1 MDIKQSI
8 KANQKPASIKKPLL
22 AVISFVAICGFAL
35 STNWQANALN
45 KQSLLLANVKQ
56 GPISLTVSGYGQLR
70 SKYARVITAPD
81 TAQVEEVLLQPGSRV
96 SKDTVLIRLS
106 NPNLVQALN
115 RARLA
120 LARQKA
126 AYEALKLRQQGELLS
141 LQGNLALLQSEL
153 ESAQLKQ
160 QAEQQLAQQG
170 IVSSLDYKRSQLT
183 VAQLTKRVQLANQQ
197 LTQAHALHQQGLQ
210 VEHDLVSEYEISFQA
225 AQQAVDK
232 LAVTAGIDG
241 MLQQLNV
248 TQGQTTALGTTLAVV
263 GSEHQL
269 LADLQVPER
278 EASSV
283 QIGQDAVIN
292 TFSGTVAAKVNRI
305 NPIVNNGRVV
315 IELELTGALPS
326 NARPLLTIEGDII
339 IEQLENAL
347 YMRRASFLAA
357 NSPHHLFVLSNN
369 QSEVI
374 KTEFEF
380 GKLAGDNIVINSG
393 ANAGDTVVISDL
405 SDFKHLT
412 SVKLHNN

>member
-8 KANQKPASIKKPLL
+8 KANKKPASIKKPL
-22 AVISFVAICGFAL
+22 VAAIAFITICGFAL
-35 STNWQANALN
+35 TTPWHSQSLN
-45 KQSLLLANVKQ
+45 KHELLLSKVEQ
-56 GPISLTVSGYGQLR
+56 GPLQLTVSGYGQLR

-81 TAQVEEVLLQPGSRV
+81 TAQVEAVLFQPGSRV
-96 SKDTVLIRLS
+96 SKDTVLITLA
-106 NPNLVQALN
+106 NPALEQTLN

-126 AYEALKLRQQGELLS
+126 TYEALKLRQQSELLN
-141 LQGNLALLQSEL
+141 LQGNLTLLQSEL
-153 ESAQLKQ
+153 ESALLKQ

-170 IVSSLDYKRSQLT
+170 IVSSLDYKRSQLA
-183 VAQLTKRVQLANQQ
+183 VAQLSKRVELAKQQ
-197 LTQAHALHQQGLQ
+197 ITQAQALHLQALQ
-210 VEHDLVSEYEISFQA
+210 VEHDLVSEFEISFQA
-225 AQQAVDK
+225 AQAAVNK

-248 TQGQTTALGTTLAVV
+248 TQGQSVQLGATLAQV

-269 LADLQVPER
+269 LADLHVSER

-283 QIGQDAVIN
+283 QIDQRAIIN
-292 TFSGTVAAKVNRI
+292 TFASTVEAKVNRI
-305 NPIVNNGRVV
+305 NPIVNNGRVTV
-315 IELELTGALPS
+315 ELELIGKLPT
-326 NARPLLTIEGDII
+326 NARPLLTIEGNII
-339 IEQLENAL
+339 TEQLNNVL
-347 YMRRASFLAA
+347 YMRRASFLGA
-357 NSPHHLFVLSNN
+357 NSAQHLFVLSNN
-369 QSEVI
+369 QSELI

-405 SDFKHLT
+405 SDFTHLT